1 MPPGKNTL
9 LTEAK
14 AANAGTKFIIRDTA
28 QQVGEH
34 TEKQLRL
41 KQDRDAHPERKGM
54 GLPANEES
62 SKEVIKSFI

>member
-1 MPPGKNTL
+1 M
-9 LTEAK
+9 
-14 AANAGTKFIIRDTA
+14 
-28 QQVGEH
+28 GEH